1 MRFLLVAVLALAL
14 PAAAL
19 AEPKTVRPDRAAID
33 RLLDEF
39 IPAAVA
45 QKDLQRGWE
54 LSAGVARTVSH
65 DQWMK
70 GDTSVQK
77 YPAKGASFHG
87 WTVNYSYPG
96 DIGFDILLQ
105 PTKPSLGAWSF
116 RAEAEKIRGR
126 WRITTWYPVAT
137 FAPPGRTQT
146 VLGPN
151 DLGSADSAAAGP
163 GPKRP
168 RRPRRAP
175 RRPRPRP
182 RRARPG
188 GARDADRLRG
198 GDRRPGAR
206 PRGLARRQPPLEDP
220 RNRARASRRPL
231 TPSPAR
237 GSPRRS
243 TAHRSGCRS
252 RASPS
257 SCPRGPCR
265 PGRSARSRSATAA
278 GRRGCRRSSST
289 SGRSA
294 ARTGSSRPAPSRP
307 PCGRRRRRARV
318 CGSRGRSARRRGRA
332 RRAGRR
338 PRRASPRRTRS
349 RRGSSST

>member
-1 MRFLLVAVLALAL
+1 MRFLLVAVIALAL

-151 DLGSADSAAAGP
+151 DLGSADSAAAGSGLDHGRL
-163 GPKRP
+163 GPWVLAMP
-168 RRPRRAP
+168 IAFV
-175 RRPRPRP
+175 
-182 RRARPG
+182 
-188 GARDADRLRG
+188 GAIAAL
-198 GDRRPGAR
+198 AL
-206 PRGLARRQPPLEDP
+206 GLAGS
-220 RNRARASRRPL
+220 RAAK
-231 TPSPAR
+231 
-237 GSPRRS
+237 RRS
-243 TAHRSGCRS
+243 KI
-252 RASPS
+252 RAIE
-257 SCPRGPCR
+257 REL
-265 PGRSARSRSATAA
+265 AA
-278 GRRGCRRSSST
+278 GR
-289 SGRSA
+289 
-294 ARTGSSRPAPSRP
+294 
-307 PCGRRRRRARV
+307 
-318 CGSRGRSARRRGRA
+318 
-332 RRAGRR
+332 
-338 PRRASPRRTRS
+338 
-349 RRGSSST
+349 

>member
-1 MRFLLVAVLALAL
+1 MRFLLVAVIALAL

-116 RAEAEKIRGR
+116 RAEAEKIGGR

-151 DLGSADSAAAGP
+151 DLGSADSSVSDSATGEGRLGPWVLAVPFAALGAI
-163 GPKRP
+163 
-168 RRPRRAP
+168 AL
-175 RRPRPRP
+175 
-182 RRARPG
+182 G
-188 GARDADRLRG
+188 GAGFA
-198 GDRRPGAR
+198 AQ
-206 PRGLARRQPPLEDP
+206 RGL
-220 RNRARASRRPL
+220 
-231 TPSPAR
+231 
-237 GSPRRS
+237 
-243 TAHRSGCRS
+243 
-252 RASPS
+252 
-257 SCPRGPCR
+257 
-265 PGRSARSRSATAA
+265 
-278 GRRGCRRSSST
+278 
-289 SGRSA
+289 
-294 ARTGSSRPAPSRP
+294 
-307 PCGRRRRRARV
+307 RRRARI
-318 CGSRGRSARRRGRA
+318 RE
-332 RRAGRR
+332 
-338 PRRASPRRTRS
+338 
-349 RRGSSST
+349 